1 MRIFKNR
8 TEAGKKLAEK
18 LLPYKKEN
26 PLVLAM
32 PRGGVPVGYEV
43 ATALGS
49 PLDTIVAR
57 KIGAPFHPEFGVGA
71 IAPGDVI
78 ILDEASI
85 KAHDI
90 KREELEAVIV
100 REREEMGRRIAKYR
114 SGEYVRGKK
123 ADTIIIVDDGLATGV
138 SARAAI
144 ESVRRVYK
152 PKKIIFAAPICA
164 RDSAESLSALVDRV
178 VCASSVDNLMAIGYW
193 YQEFEQTTD
202 EEVISYLEKA
212 NKK

>member
-32 PRGGVPVGYEV
+32 PRGGVPVGYEIAV
-43 ATALGS
+43 KLNA
-49 PLDTIVAR
+49 PLDTVVAR

-78 ILDEASI
+78 ILDETSI
-85 KAHDI
+85 KAHGI
-90 KREELEAVIV
+90 EREEIEAVIV
-100 REREEMGRRIAKYR
+100 KEKEEMGRRIVKYR
-114 SGEYVRGKK
+114 SGEYSQGKK
-123 ADTIIIVDDGLATGV
+123 SDTVIIVDDGLATGV

-144 ESVRRVYK
+144 ESVKRVYK
-152 PKKIIFAAPICA
+152 PKKIIFTAPICA
-164 RDSAESLSALVDRV
+164 RDSGESLRSLVDEV
-178 VCASSVDNLMAIGYW
+178 ICLEAVDNLMAIGYW
-193 YQEFEQTTD
+193 YEEFEQTTD
-202 EEVISYLEKA
+202 EEVISCLQ
-212 NKK
+212 NV

>member
-71 IAPGDVI
+71 IAPGDVL
-78 ILDEASI
+78 ILDEASMR
-85 KAHDI
+85 AHGI
-90 KREELEAVIV
+90 
-100 REREEMGRRIAKYR
+100 EREDLDQVIGKEKKEMQRRTIKYR

-144 ESVRRVYK
+144 ESARRTYK
-152 PKKIIFAAPICA
+152 PKQIIFAAPICA
-164 RDSAESLSALVDRV
+164 RDSAENLSPLVNKI
-178 VCASSVDNLMAIGYW
+178 VCVNSVDNLMAIGYW

>member
-193 YQEFEQTTD
+193 YEEF
-202 EEVISYLEKA
+202 
-212 NKK
+212 

>member
-1 MRIFKNR
+1 MRLFENR

-18 LLPYKKEN
+18 LINYKGEH

-32 PRGGVPVGYEV
+32 PRGGVPGGYEV

-193 YQEFEQTTD
+193 YEEFEQTTD
-202 EEVISYLEKA
+202 EEVIYYLEKA

>member
-178 VCASSVDNLMAIGYW
+178 VCANSVDNLMAIGYW

-202 EEVISYLEKA
+202 EEVIYYLEKA

>member
-144 ESVRRVYK
+144 
-152 PKKIIFAAPICA
+152 
-164 RDSAESLSALVDRV
+164 
-178 VCASSVDNLMAIGYW
+178 
-193 YQEFEQTTD
+193 
-202 EEVISYLEKA
+202 
-212 NKK
+212 